1 MSFFNVS
8 PEKEKMLL
16 ERMRRLGLLEKDL
29 EEKFVRGSGKGGQK
43 INKTASCVVLKHI
56 PSGLTVKCQR
66 ERSLSVNR
74 FLARRLLLDRIEE
87 LRTGVVRSRE
97 DEREK
102 IRRAKKRAKR
112 RSGRKARQS
121 EASPDLEELGNL

>member
-16 ERMRRLGLLEKDL
+16 DRMRRLGLLEKDL
-29 EEKFVRGSGKGGQK
+29 EEKFVRGSGRGGQK
-43 INKTASCVVLKHI
+43 INKTSSCVVLKHI

-87 LRTGVVRSRE
+87 LKTGVVRSRE

-112 RSGRKARQS
+112 RSGIKARQK
-121 EASPDLEELGNL
+121 EASPEPAELENL